1 VVSFRE
7 LVPRIELE
15 RYSDI
20 APSDTADDTHLV
32 VQKFDTLD
40 RVDQLR
46 LVFLNSPAN
55 LCVKVS
61 VGHQRYNSRTSHL
74 GPYKQSIGF
83 REHTGHFIGVPGC
96 SKLVM

>member
-1 VVSFRE
+1 MVSFRE
-7 LVPRIELE
+7 PVPRIELE

-40 RVDQLR
+40 GVDQLR
-46 LVFLNSPAN
+46 LVFLNSPVN

-61 VGHQRYNSRTSHL
+61 VSHQRYNLRTSRL
-74 GPYKQSIGF
+74 GPHKQSVGF

-96 SKLVM
+96 SKSVM